1 LGENEPEQRTAG
13 DAGPAPHEGE
23 SHFRRLLETLPAGA
37 HTCDPEGL
45 ITYFNPQAERLRGC
59 APKLNDPED
68 RFCGSFRLFAADG
81 SPDGSP
87 IAHDR
92 CWMALALETHRE
104 YNERERSSSSAQTGG
119 VSRRWPT
126 PTRSTTGRAT
136 SSGR

>member
-1 LGENEPEQRTAG
+1 MRK
-13 DAGPAPHEGE
+13 PAPGNEIDEVLRAGSAPRE
-23 SHFRRLLETLPAGA
+23 AGLQFRRLLQKLPAGA
-37 HTCDPEGL
+37 YTCDAEGL
-45 ITYFNPQAERLRGC
+45 ITYYNQHAERIWGR
-59 APKLNDPED
+59 APKLNDAVD
-68 RFCGSFRLFAADG
+68 RFCGSFRLF
-81 SPDGSP
+81 SPEGSP

-119 VSRRWPT
+119 VSRRSPT